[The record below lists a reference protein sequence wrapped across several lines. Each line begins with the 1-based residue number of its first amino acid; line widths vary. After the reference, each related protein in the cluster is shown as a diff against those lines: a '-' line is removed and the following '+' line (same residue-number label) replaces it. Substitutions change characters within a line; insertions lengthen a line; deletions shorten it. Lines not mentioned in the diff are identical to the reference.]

1 LRLRKKLEIEPAHPK
16 HFHTVHSSG
25 YKFLP

>member
-1 LRLRKKLEIEPAHPK
+1 LRKKLEKEPAHPK
-16 HFHTVHSSG
+16 HFHTVHGAG

>member
-1 LRLRKKLEIEPAHPK
+1 LRKKLETEPAHPK
-16 HFHTVHSSG
+16 HFHTVHNSG

>member
-1 LRLRKKLEIEPAHPK
+1 LRKKLETKPAHPK
-16 HFHTVHSSG
+16 HFHTVHSAG